1 MTAETTAGALGAPAP
16 SMESRGMGLLRSAIV
31 PVLLVVLLGV
41 VAPMVLSEFRLNLLG
56 KLLCYAI
63 LAIGLDLIWGYTGM
77 LSLGHG
83 VWFGLGGYAIAMH
96 MKIVAAAEL
105 GDPLPDFMTWSG
117 LKELPAF
124 WAPFSSIGF
133 TLVAVVVVPGVLA
146 FLLGALVFR
155 SRVKGA
161 YFSIITQALA
171 LSLSI
176 LFIGKQELTGGTNGL
191 TSFSSLLGMPL
202 VKPETQWM
210 LYQATV
216 GALVVTYL
224 LGRWVTH
231 SPLGRL
237 MIAIR
242 DDEDRVRFAG
252 YNVGA
257 IKAGVFAMS
266 AAIAGVA
273 GALFAPQVGII
284 SPANMDIVPS
294 IEFVLLVAVG
304 GRGTLIGPILGAL
317 IVGGARSA
325 LSESFPATWQYFYGV
340 LFVGSVLLFP
350 MGIVGFVKNPSL
362 SLEPLRRLLG
372 RAQPTAGAAHA
383 E

>member
-16 SMESRGMGLLRSAIV
+16 SMESRGMGVLRSAIV

-372 RAQPTAGAAHA
+372 RAQPTTGAAHA